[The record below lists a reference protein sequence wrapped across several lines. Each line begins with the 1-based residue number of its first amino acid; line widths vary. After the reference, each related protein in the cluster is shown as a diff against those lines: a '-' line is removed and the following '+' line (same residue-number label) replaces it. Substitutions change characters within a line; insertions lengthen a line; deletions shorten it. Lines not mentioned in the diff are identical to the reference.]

1 MKRQGTE
8 IAKIKGQNI
17 VLFKNNKIKVKT
29 YVERQ
34 KN

>member
-17 VLFKNNKIKVKT
+17 VLLKIIKVKNI